1 MTSFYMSPSIRYF
14 PYLRRLMRKSM
25 SCHLFGV
32 VLLLFLWMPKT
43 LFGQEEVDAFM
54 LQRIHRTALAEGMAY
69 TWLEHLSERIGGRLA
84 GSARSMDAI
93 EYTRLEMEKLSLDR
107 VWLQPCLVPHWE
119 RGAPEKVIVT
129 QVGRSPDR
137 VLHALA
143 LGNSPATPSEGV
155 QGPVIEVRSLDEVDY
170 LADAVLG
177 GIVFYNRPMDPGEL
191 HTFHAYGK
199 AVDQRVYGPA
209 KAAQYGAIGAIVRSM
224 TTRID
229 TVPHTGVTLFPPN
242 VDPIP
247 ALAISTHDADWLSME
262 LAKGFEREVYLYTD
276 CREHGMVPSY
286 NVIGEIRGSE
296 FPEEIILIGGHLD
309 SWDVGGGAHDD
320 GAGCVQSM
328 EVLRLLQLVDYKPR
342 RTIRCVLFMNEENGL
357 GGGLAYADSARLSG
371 EWHLAAIESDA
382 GGFSPRGF
390 SFEADPEV
398 FVDYFR
404 KVNAWLPLF
413 EPYGIQFGHGGSGAD
428 ISPLK
433 FQKGLLA
440 GLRPDSQRYF
450 DFHHTANDRIDAVHP
465 RELALG
471 AAAMASLVYLLDKY
485 GL

>member
-1 MTSFYMSPSIRYF
+1 VIQQLKHT
-14 PYLRRLMRKSM
+14 
-25 SCHLFGV
+25 
-32 VLLLFLWMPKT
+32 LLLLI
-43 LFGQEEVDAFM
+43 LVGLQGSLGAQEETDAFM
-54 LQRIHRTALAEGMAY
+54 LQRIHRTALTDGKAY
-69 TWLEHLSERIGGRLA
+69 TWLTHLSEEIGGRLA
-84 GSARSMDAI
+84 GSDQSMQAI
-93 EYTRLEMEKLSLDR
+93 EYTRRELEALQLDR
-107 VWLQPCLVPHWE
+107 VWLQPCTVPHWE
-119 RGAPEKVIVT
+119 RGAPEKAMVT
-129 QVGRSPDR
+129 QIGRRPAR
-137 VLHALA
+137 ELKALA
-143 LGNSPATPSEGV
+143 LGNSPASPPEGV
-155 QGPVIEVRSLDEVDY
+155 QGPVVEVRSLDEVDY
-170 LADAVLG
+170 LADALLG
-177 GIVFYNRPMDPGEL
+177 SIVFFNRPMDPGEL

-209 KAAQYGAIGAIVRSM
+209 KAAQYGALGAIVRSM
-224 TTRID
+224 TTRLDDI
-229 TVPHTGVTLFPPN
+229 PHTGVTLFPPN
-242 VDPIP
+242 VTPIP
-247 ALAISTHDADWLSME
+247 ALAISTLDAEWLSEE

-276 CREHGMVPSY
+276 CKDLGTSLSY
-286 NVIGEIRGSE
+286 NVIGEIRGRE
-296 FPEEIILIGGHLD
+296 FPDEIILVGGHLD

-328 EVLRLLQLVDYKPR
+328 EVLRLLQRVGYEPR

-357 GGGLAYADSARLSG
+357 GGGRAYADSARLSN

-398 FVDYFR
+398 FVDFYS
-404 KVNAWLPLF
+404 KVNTWLPLF
-413 EPYGIQFGHGGSGAD
+413 EPYGIQFSHGGSGAD

-450 DFHHTANDRIDAVHP
+450 DYHHTATDRIDAVHP